1 MAAGCSQRLPIIRG
15 DRMHPSV
22 VKVGNMCLSY
32 YVVRDL
38 VQCSRLNRF
47 AVVFVVALGLLAVV
61 EVGYDC

>member
-1 MAAGCSQRLPIIRG
+1 
-15 DRMHPSV
+15 MHPSV

-38 VQCSRLNRF
+38 VQCGRMNRF
-47 AVVFVVALGLLAVV
+47 AVGFVVALGLLAVV